1 MILNRLIIP
10 EHNELNFVL
19 RHTENGEKYALP
31 DSSRYYMIISKPDEP
46 FEKVLFNET
55 DTEYFS
61 FPVDIPVGEYIFEVG
76 IVNDDSERTVILPA
90 LDERLRPLNQ
100 LFILR
105 RLDNE

>member
-10 EHNELNFVL
+10 EHNKLNFVL
-19 RHTENGEKYALP
+19 RHTENGEKYELP
-31 DSSRYYMIISKPDEP
+31 ASCRYYMIISKPTEP
-46 FEKVLFNET
+46 FENVHFYES

-61 FPVDIPVGEYIFEVG
+61 FSVEIPVGEYIFEVG
-76 IVNDDSERTVILPA
+76 IINGASERTVILPA

-100 LFILR
+100 LFVLR